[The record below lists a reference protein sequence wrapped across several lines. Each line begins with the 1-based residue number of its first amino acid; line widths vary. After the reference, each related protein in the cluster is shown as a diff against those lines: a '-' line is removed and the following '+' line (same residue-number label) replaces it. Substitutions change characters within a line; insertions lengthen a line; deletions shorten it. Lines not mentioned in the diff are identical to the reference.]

1 MVVSVIAFQQSLNVG
16 FPIQYF
22 TPNDK
27 IRQDSSMSVFLQ
39 GPLADV
45 PVSYTHLTLPTN

>member
-27 IRQDSSMSVFLQ
+27 ISRVSSSVFQFL
-39 GPLADV
+39 
-45 PVSYTHLTLPTN
+45 VSKTM

>member
-1 MVVSVIAFQQSLNVG
+1 MVVFVIAFQQSLNVG
-16 FPIQYF
+16 FPMQYF

-39 GPLADV
+39 GPLAAL
-45 PVSYTHLTLPTN
+45 SATH